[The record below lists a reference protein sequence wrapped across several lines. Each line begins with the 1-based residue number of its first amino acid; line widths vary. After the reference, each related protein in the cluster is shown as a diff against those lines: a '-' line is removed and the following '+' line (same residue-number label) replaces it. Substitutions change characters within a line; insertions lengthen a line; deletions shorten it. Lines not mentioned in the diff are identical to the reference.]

1 MDTDTNKS
9 ALQRYADVNTLM
21 LTTYAEKCQDFTYA
35 SMISDLTKI
44 DWDSNTA
51 AGGRQIMSQPQ
62 SCIVAF
68 VQLFLLIWGESAKD
82 WSGSDVFIADAGLLG
97 SLHY

>member
-35 SMISDLTKI
+35 SMISDLIKI

-62 SCIVAF
+62 SCMVAF
-68 VQLFLLIWGESAKD
+68 VQLTCF
-82 WSGSDVFIADAGLLG
+82 
-97 SLHY
+97 SLFGGRVQKIGVSQMYL